1 MPYGATHTYGNWQMN
16 NLLGEDMG
24 SLPEI
29 LITSGIHVHLYGK
42 KEAKL
47 GRKMGHTNR
56 LLNI

>member
-1 MPYGATHTYGNWQMN
+1 MN